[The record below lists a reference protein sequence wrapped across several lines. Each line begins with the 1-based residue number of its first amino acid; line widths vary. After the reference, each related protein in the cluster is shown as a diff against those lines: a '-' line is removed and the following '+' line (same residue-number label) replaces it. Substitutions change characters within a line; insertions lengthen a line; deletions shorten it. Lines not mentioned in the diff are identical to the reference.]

1 MSGDVCARVLNDF
14 CMCLGSRACQWA
26 CQARVR
32 GRSLRCVI
40 AMGWSM
46 PCISCRRSSTH
57 KQSMGLIEA
66 TMKQRELGMMNGMLE
81 RNSLAHAWLTCTK
94 PFLRKSSDDMSLVRT

>member
-1 MSGDVCARVLNDF
+1 MGVPSARQGQEL
-14 CMCLGSRACQWA
+14 A
-26 CQARVR
+26 
-32 GRSLRCVI
+32 LRDRDGVVY
-40 AMGWSM
+40 AVYLLQKVMY
-46 PCISCRRSSTH
+46 PYSC